1 MMMDLC
7 IKGASS
13 QVTHIAK
20 RHCISNNL
28 VHFIKGKYW
37 IIRLMGKEVSPN
49 NLSIMKVSGSKITLM
64 AKEKRSTRK
73 ISITSASSKEEKNM
87 EWGNTIGI
95 LINII
100 RGSSEMGRWTAG
112 EPTQLS
118 NMNIKAILKKEWKK
132 AQVAWKIRL
141 RDGDTTDNS
150 SKINLKARVLIS
162 GKMGQSSM
170 DFSETTKK

>member
-1 MMMDLC
+1 
-7 IKGASS
+7 
-13 QVTHIAK
+13 
-20 RHCISNNL
+20 
-28 VHFIKGKYW
+28 
-37 IIRLMGKEVSPN
+37 MGKEVSPN

-100 RGSSEMGRWTAG
+100 RGSSETGRWTAG

-118 NMNIKAILKKEWKK
+118 NMNIKAILKKE
-132 AQVAWKIRL
+132 
-141 RDGDTTDNS
+141 
-150 SKINLKARVLIS
+150 
-162 GKMGQSSM
+162 
-170 DFSETTKK
+170 